1 MAQNGN
7 LHGREKNSLKVE
19 KLFLEGCIS
28 KEKKVGSNGETEKE
42 RRRRRVMKDWTKK
55 VENFNF
61 NKARETYNKKKD
73 Y

>member
-28 KEKKVGSNGETEKE
+28 KEKKVGSNGDRK
-42 RRRRRVMKDWTKK
+42 R
-55 VENFNF
+55 
-61 NKARETYNKKKD
+61 KKKEKSD
-73 Y
+73 ERLNEISGKL

>member
-28 KEKKVGSNGETEKE
+28 KEKKVGSNGDRKRKKKEKSDE
-42 RRRRRVMKDWTKK
+42 RLK
-55 VENFNF
+55 ENFNF